1 MQQTLF
7 CVLLLLSSLTVRA
20 EDYEA
25 LPYDRLQQKS
35 VHNAYQRKES
45 LSDQLEVYQLRSL
58 ELDIFPSKRGQRA
71 PAMDWFV
78 YHSPSDQKSS
88 VNFLSDGLDVLKKF
102 HDEDPNHEVIT
113 VFMDIKAPFQSDGH
127 LAEDLDQLL
136 RSSLGSMLWSPSD
149 LMARCPESFTL
160 QNSVQKAA
168 CDWPSLQELRGRI
181 LFVLT
186 SAPILD
192 YVLNGSK
199 ATQRAAFIA
208 PQITSVTAIENFPFA
223 VFFNM
228 EKSVAL
234 RGEVLQGLR
243 QRNLIG
249 RTWDVNDART
259 WKSLASLP
267 IQHIAT
273 DKVNTQKDPWSTT
286 LDAEGH
292 VFRMIPLSFT
302 EYESASGY
310 SVL

>member
-1 MQQTLF
+1 MPQALF
-7 CVLLLLSSLTVRA
+7 CVLSLLCSLTVPA

-45 LSDQLEVYQLRSL
+45 LADQLEVYQLRSL
-58 ELDIFPSKRGQRA
+58 ELDIFPSKKGKMA

-78 YHSPSDQKSS
+78 YHSPIDQKSS
-88 VNFLSDGLDVLKKF
+88 VNYLSDGLDVLKKF
-102 HDEDPNHEVIT
+102 HEEDPNHEVIT
-113 VFMDIKAPFQSDGH
+113 VFMDIKAPFQNDGH

-136 RSSLGSMLWSPSD
+136 KASLGSILWSPSD
-149 LMARCPESFTL
+149 LMARCPDSLTL
-160 QNSVQKAA
+160 QSSVQKSD
-168 CDWPSLQELRGRI
+168 CDWPSLQALRGRI

-186 SAPILD
+186 SAPILA
-192 YVLNGSK
+192 YVANGSK
-199 ATQRAAFIA
+199 AQERSAFIA
-208 PQITSVTAIENFPFA
+208 PQITSLSAIENFPFA

-234 RGEVLQGLR
+234 RGDVLRGLH

-259 WKSLASLP
+259 WKALASLP

-286 LDAEGH
+286 LDADGH
-292 VFRMIPLSFT
+292 VFRVITQRFL
-302 EYESASGY
+302 E
-310 SVL
+310 